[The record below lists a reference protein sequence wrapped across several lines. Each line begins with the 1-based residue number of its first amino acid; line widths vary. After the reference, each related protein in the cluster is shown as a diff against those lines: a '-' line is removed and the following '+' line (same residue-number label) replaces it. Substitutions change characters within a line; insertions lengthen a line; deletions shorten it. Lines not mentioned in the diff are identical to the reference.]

1 MKTDILS
8 NYARIVF
15 IKVIFPL
22 SNKCKLSMKF
32 FYLIP
37 LFISAIMTG
46 CSQQDA
52 SSHEPKVV
60 ETHNAKTEF
69 RFAVHP
75 LHNPTRLFEVFNP
88 LIEHLN
94 NNTKGVHFIL
104 EASRDYETFDNK
116 LKEKTVAF
124 ALPNPYQTLIALEH
138 DYRVIAKMGDDI
150 NFKGIILVRK
160 DSHIRKPKDLKGKS
174 VSFPAPTALAAT
186 MLPQYYLHTHGLNIN
201 KDITNKYVGSQES
214 SIMNVFLGTTAA
226 GATWPPPWQALS
238 NERPELKEQLKVI
251 WETQSLPNNS
261 IVVRDD
267 VPDTLAIQVQTL
279 LANLHNT
286 TEGKL
291 ILEKMYLSKYEIA
304 DNETYNSVKDF
315 VTTFDKTVRPL

>member
-1 MKTDILS
+1 MKLI
-8 NYARIVF
+8 
-15 IKVIFPL
+15 
-22 SNKCKLSMKF
+22 
-32 FYLIP
+32 YLIP
-37 LFISAIMTG
+37 LFILLTITG
-46 CSQQDA
+46 CSQEHA
-52 SSHEPKVV
+52 SSHEPEVV
-60 ETHNAKTEF
+60 ETHNVKTEY

-88 LIEHLN
+88 LLEYLN
-94 NNTKGVHFIL
+94 KNIKDVHFIL
-104 EASRDYETFDNK
+104 EASRDYATFDNK
-116 LKEKTVAF
+116 LKAKSVAF
-124 ALPNPYQTLIALEH
+124 ALPNPYQTLIALDN

-160 DSHIRKPKDLKGKS
+160 DSHIRTPKDLKGKS

-251 WETQSLPNNS
+251 WQTQSLPNNS

-267 VPDTLAIQVQTL
+267 VPETIAIQVQTL
-279 LANLHNT
+279 LTNLHNT
-286 TEGKL
+286 NEGKL
-291 ILEKMYLSKYEIA
+291 ILEKMYLSKYEA
-304 DNETYNSVKDF
+304 ANNETYNSVKKF
-315 VTTFDKTVRPL
+315 VTHFNKTVRPL

>member
-1 MKTDILS
+1 
-8 NYARIVF
+8 
-15 IKVIFPL
+15 
-22 SNKCKLSMKF
+22 MKF
-32 FYLIP
+32 IYLIP
-37 LFISAIMTG
+37 LFILASMTG
-46 CSQQDA
+46 CLQQDA
-52 SSHEPKVV
+52 SSHEPEVV
-60 ETHNAKTEF
+60 ETHNLKTEY

-88 LIEHLN
+88 LLEYLN
-94 NNTKGVHFIL
+94 NNTKDSHFIL
-104 EASRDYETFDNK
+104 EASRDYATFDNK
-116 LKEKTVAF
+116 LKQKTVSF

-261 IVVRDD
+261 IVARDD

-279 LANLHNT
+279 LADLHNT
-286 TEGKL
+286 PEGKL

-304 DNETYNSVKDF
+304 DNETYNSVKKF
-315 VTTFDKTVRPL
+315 VTKFDKTVRPL

>member
-1 MKTDILS
+1 MKLI
-8 NYARIVF
+8 
-15 IKVIFPL
+15 
-22 SNKCKLSMKF
+22 
-32 FYLIP
+32 YLIP
-37 LFISAIMTG
+37 LLILATMTG
-46 CSQQDA
+46 CSKQDA
-52 SSHEPKVV
+52 SSHEPEVV
-60 ETHNAKTEF
+60 KTHNLKTEY

-88 LIEHLN
+88 LLEYLN
-94 NNTKGVHFIL
+94 NNIKDTHFIL
-104 EASRDYETFDNK
+104 EASRDYATFDNK
-116 LKEKTVAF
+116 LKEKTVSF
-124 ALPNPYQTLIALEH
+124 ALPNPYQTLIALDN

-186 MLPQYYLHTHGLNIN
+186 MLPQHYLHTHGLNIN
-201 KDITNKYVGSQES
+201 KDINNKYVGSQES

-267 VPDTLAIQVQTL
+267 VPETLAIKVQKL

-286 TEGKL
+286 TEGKV
-291 ILEKMYLSKYEIA
+291 ILENMYLSKYETA
-304 DNETYNSVKDF
+304 DDETYHVVKKF
-315 VTTFDKTVRPL
+315 VTQFDKTVRPL

>member
-1 MKTDILS
+1 MKLI
-8 NYARIVF
+8 
-15 IKVIFPL
+15 
-22 SNKCKLSMKF
+22 
-32 FYLIP
+32 YLIP
-37 LFISAIMTG
+37 IFILSIMTG

-52 SSHEPKVV
+52 SSHEPEVV
-60 ETHNAKTEF
+60 ETHDVKTEY

-88 LIEHLN
+88 LLEYLN
-94 NNTKGVHFIL
+94 SNIQGTHFIL
-104 EASRDYETFDNK
+104 EASRDYATFDNK

-124 ALPNPYQTLIALEH
+124 ALPNPYQTLIAL
-138 DYRVIAKMGDDI
+138 DSNYRVIAKMGDDI

-160 DSHIRKPKDLKGKS
+160 DSQIRTPKDLKGKS

-186 MLPQYYLHTHGLNIN
+186 MLPQHYLHTHGLNIN
-201 KDITNKYVGSQES
+201 KDINNKYVGSQES

-226 GATWPPPWQALS
+226 GATWPPPWLALS

-267 VPDTLAIQVQTL
+267 VPQALATQVQTL

-286 TEGKL
+286 PEGKI
-291 ILEKMYLSKYEIA
+291 ILEKMYLSKYETA
-304 DNETYNSVKDF
+304 NNETYNSVKKF
-315 VTTFDKTVRPL
+315 VTQFDKTVRPL

>member
-1 MKTDILS
+1 MKLI
-8 NYARIVF
+8 
-15 IKVIFPL
+15 
-22 SNKCKLSMKF
+22 
-32 FYLIP
+32 YLIP
-37 LFISAIMTG
+37 LFILASMTG
-46 CSQQDA
+46 CLQQDA
-52 SSHEPKVV
+52 SSHEPEVV
-60 ETHNAKTEF
+60 ETHNLKTEY

-88 LIEHLN
+88 LLEYLN
-94 NNTKGVHFIL
+94 NNIKDSHFIL
-104 EASRDYETFDNK
+104 EASRDYATFDNK
-116 LKEKTVAF
+116 LKQKTVSF

-261 IVVRDD
+261 IVVRND

-304 DNETYNSVKDF
+304 DNETYNSVKKF
-315 VTTFDKTVRPL
+315 VTKFDKTVRPL